1 MKTWSVSFLDKR
13 VFKEFTA
20 LPASLRA
27 SSARIFELIEENGLA
42 TVGMP
47 YVRHL
52 QGILW
57 EIRASGRDGIARS
70 LYVSTTG
77 KTVVVVRIF
86 QKKSQKTPHSEIELA
101 LQRATEVR
109 L

>member
-1 MKTWSVSFLDKR
+1 M
-13 VFKEFTA
+13 A
-20 LPASLRA
+20 LPVSLRA

-47 YVRHL
+47 YVKHL

-70 LYVSTTG
+70 LYVTTAG
-77 KTVVVVRIF
+77 KKVVEVRVF
-86 QKKSQKTPHSEIELA
+86 QKKTQKTPNAEIAIA
-101 LQRATEVR
+101 LQRATEVKP
-109 L
+109 